1 MAAVGAIAKGLGIVD
16 KPKRS
21 APAAVPEEKPGRSA
35 DSVMAGQ
42 QAAAM
47 RARRRG
53 FRSLLGRS
61 DEGQTGLTDKLGG

>member
-1 MAAVGAIAKGLGIVD
+1 MGVVAALGKAAGLID
-16 KPKRS
+16 KKKPKA
-21 APAAVPEEKPGRSA
+21 APEKDPGRA
-35 DSVMAGQ
+35 AEAAMAGQ

-47 RARRRG
+47 RSRRRG